1 MPALFE
7 KNHQFP
13 DLPAV
18 SPVAGFCNPYQFEQ
32 FHSYLQRANFP
43 SPIAQELRMFHA
55 PSHVANSHVYDS
67 LKKSPTKSR
76 PGLARNQHVP
86 ILE

>member
-67 LKKSPTKSR
+67 LKITHQEPSGACTKSAC
-76 PGLARNQHVP
+76 PNP
-86 ILE
+86 